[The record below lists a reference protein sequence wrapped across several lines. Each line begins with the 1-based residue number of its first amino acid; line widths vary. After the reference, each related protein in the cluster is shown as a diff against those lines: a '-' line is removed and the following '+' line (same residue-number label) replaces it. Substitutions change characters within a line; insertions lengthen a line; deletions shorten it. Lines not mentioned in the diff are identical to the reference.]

1 MKNLNI
7 FKVIKFRIN
16 EITRIAKFSQA
27 INAVKGLFSIN
38 YHKMKSLNINIVM
51 N

>member
-7 FKVIKFRIN
+7 FKAIKFRNN
-16 EITRIAKFSQA
+16 EFTSLVKFSQA
-27 INAVKGLFSIN
+27 INTVKGLFSIN
-38 YHKMKSLNINIVM
+38 YHKIKSLNIQIDM